1 MTHMFQFYTSHW
13 TGTIFWGLKIKGH
26 NGPPQVQ
33 STFTCKETRRKRTQT
48 HTLQRK
54 CCRFPSCETT
64 SKCQNNNR
72 RWDFVAEILKL
83 TTIMAPAVFK
93 KLINW
98 SAISSFAIATS
109 DKGSSMRSTR
119 EQQTVGK
126 GCQLGKLY
134 SAPSRSSA
142 LRGDDK
148 EHQLIS
154 KK

>member
-13 TGTIFWGLKIKGH
+13 TGTIFRGLKMKGH

-33 STFTCKETRRKRTQT
+33 STFTCKETRRKHIQT
-48 HTLQRK
+48 HTLEHK
-54 CCRFPSCETT
+54 CCCFPSWETT
-64 SKCQNNNR
+64 SKCRNNNR
-72 RWDFVAEILKL
+72 RWDFAAEILKL
-83 TTIMAPAVFK
+83 TTIMAPAVLR

-98 SAISSFAIATS
+98 SAINSSAIATS

-126 GCQLGKLY
+126 GCQLRKLY

-142 LRGDDK
+142 LRRW
-148 EHQLIS
+148 QRAPVN
-154 KK
+154 

>member
-33 STFTCKETRRKRTQT
+33 STFTCKRTQT
-48 HTLQRK
+48 HNRQRK
-54 CCRFPSCETT
+54 CCQVPSCETT
-64 SKCQNNNR
+64 GNCRNNNR
-72 RWDFVAEILKL
+72 RQDFVAEIPKL
-83 TTIMAPAVFK
+83 TTIMAPAVFR

-98 SAISSFAIATS
+98 SAINSFAIATS
-109 DKGSSMRSTR
+109 DKGSSMRSAR

-142 LRGDDK
+142 LTEEMTK
-148 EHQLIS
+148 NTS
-154 KK
+154 

>member
-1 MTHMFQFYTSHW
+1 MKHMFQFYTSHW

-33 STFTCKETRRKRTQT
+33 PTFTCKETRRKRTQT
-48 HTLQRK
+48 HTLERK
-54 CCRFPSCETT
+54 CCCFPSCETT
-64 SKCQNNNR
+64 SECINNNR

-83 TTIMAPAVFK
+83 TTITAPAVFR

-98 SAISSFAIATS
+98 SAINSFAIATS
-109 DKGSSMRSTR
+109 TKAAVWGVHESNRQLARVASWESSIQPLPVPPHS
-119 EQQTVGK
+119 
-126 GCQLGKLY
+126 
-134 SAPSRSSA
+134 
-142 LRGDDK
+142 GDDK